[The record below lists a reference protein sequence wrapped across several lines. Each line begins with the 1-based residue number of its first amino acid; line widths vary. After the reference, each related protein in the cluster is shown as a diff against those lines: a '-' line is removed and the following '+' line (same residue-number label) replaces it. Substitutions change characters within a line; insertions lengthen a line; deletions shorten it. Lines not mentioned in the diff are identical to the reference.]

1 MPARKGKHSDKELK
15 LIWRLNAENWL
26 VMNAKWLHKL
36 RKGAQSSTIMG
47 DRPANS
53 IRKRLEAGVDYGVLE
68 VTGTYS
74 GAWWKLTPY
83 AEHLLEEM
91 AG

>member
-1 MPARKGKHSDKELK
+1 MAWHSDEELK
-15 LIWRLNAENWL
+15 LIERRNAENWL

-36 RKGAQSSTIMG
+36 RKGAKSSTIMG
-47 DRPANS
+47 DRPTGS
-53 IRKRLEAGVDYGVLE
+53 IRKRLEAGVDYGVLV
-68 VTGTYS
+68 VTGAYS

-83 AEHLLEEM
+83 AEMLLEEM